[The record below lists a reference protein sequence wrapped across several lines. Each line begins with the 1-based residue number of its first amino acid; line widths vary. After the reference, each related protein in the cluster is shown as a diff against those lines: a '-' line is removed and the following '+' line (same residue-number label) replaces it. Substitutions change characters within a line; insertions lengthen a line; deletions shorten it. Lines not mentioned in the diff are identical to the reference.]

1 MGREI
6 LCNWRTLTDESLL
19 FVEFVGGRR
28 RTTASDFF
36 FFPNFKFGVLRT
48 VICGGHKF
56 YCGKDWKSV
65 ELWATQCFLYICF
78 VTLGPM
84 WSHWPLGCH
93 RNSIRLGRVYS

>member
-36 FFPNFKFGVLRT
+36 FFQ
-48 VICGGHKF
+48 I
-56 YCGKDWKSV
+56 SS
-65 ELWATQCFLYICF
+65 
-78 VTLGPM
+78 LG
-84 WSHWPLGCH
+84 S
-93 RNSIRLGRVYS
+93 